1 MSLAIV
7 LRRIQIFLLV
17 VTSLSTLYA
26 ADPAGPKIALQPLGP
41 VKPDLLAQTK
51 QALEQLYAVE
61 VVLLPT
67 RELPASAYYRPRDR
81 YRAEKLLDWL
91 QANADPQ
98 YVKIIGFTQSDIS
111 TTKDEF
117 PDWGIFGLGQIGA
130 RPCVISSFRLA
141 RNVPRAKLLDRL
153 AKSPAMKS
161 ATPSASPTAPSKAA
175 SCTTP
180 AAKSPPSTAN
190 RASFAKPA
198 ASKSP
203 PAPSSSILSASPK

>member
-98 YVKIIGFTQSDIS
+98 YVKIIGLTQSDIS
-111 TTKDEF
+111 TTKEEF

-153 AKSPAMKS
+153 GKVAGHEVGHTFGLPHCPIEGCLMHDAGGKVATVDGESGQLCEACRKQVPAR
-161 ATPSASPTAPSKAA
+161 PLVLHP
-175 SCTTP
+175 
-180 AAKSPPSTAN
+180 
-190 RASFAKPA
+190 
-198 ASKSP
+198 
-203 PAPSSSILSASPK
+203 